1 MSASNTAV
9 ISSKFEFRGVSCELS
24 YQVSPAALQG
34 LDAGSPGEC
43 TDDLLEDLVRSLAPG
58 MTQALGELAKSFYQD
73 LTAAYAD
80 SLAEKL
86 EG

>member
-1 MSASNTAV
+1 MPTGETAV
-9 ISSKFEFRGVSCELS
+9 VSSKFEFRGVSCELS
-24 YQVSPAALQG
+24 FQVSPVALQG
-34 LDAGSPGEC
+34 LDAGSPAEC

-80 SLAEKL
+80 SLSEKL
-86 EG
+86 KG